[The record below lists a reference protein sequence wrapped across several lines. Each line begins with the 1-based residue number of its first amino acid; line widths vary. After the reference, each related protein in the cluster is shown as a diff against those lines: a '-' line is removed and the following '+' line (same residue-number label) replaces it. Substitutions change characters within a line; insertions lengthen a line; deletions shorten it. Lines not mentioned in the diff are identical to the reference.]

1 MASLKVNVHPV
12 VLFNIVDAYERR
24 NLDQPRVIGTLLGS
38 TDKSGVIEITNSFVV
53 IHRETNGEVAMDIDV
68 PKELFELYRKVNA
81 NETIVGWFAVGEDDV
96 NEYSVLIHDYYSRE
110 TNNPIHLTVTPT
122 KDSVDIKAYV
132 STPIGVPTKMMGTL
146 FSPIPHLVTTA
157 GYDTEMVGLKSCL
170 SSIGI
175 PGSYSS
181 ANSEIEMLVSATK
194 RCSDTITQLINFI
207 DEAILS
213 SGKSANPAITA
224 KTNEIGRQLMSMVE
238 GLSPFGDDEEKL
250 NTNIKDLL
258 MVIYLCNLSKT
269 QLMLN
274 EKLSLL

>member
-1 MASLKVNVHPV
+1 MASLKVHVHPV

-24 NLDQPRVIGTLLGS
+24 NIDQSRVIGTLLGS

-53 IHRETNGEVAMDIDV
+53 IHREANGEVAMDIDV
-68 PKELFELYRKVNA
+68 PKELYELYRKVNS

-122 KDSVDIKAYV
+122 KDSVNIRAYV
-132 STPIGVPTKMMGTL
+132 STPIGVPSKMMGTL
-146 FSPIPHLVTTA
+146 FSPIPHLVKTA
-157 GYDTEMVGLKSCL
+157 GYDTELVGLKACL
-170 SSIGI
+170 TSIGI
-175 PGSYSS
+175 PSS
-181 ANSEIEMLVSATK
+181 HGPVHSEVEMLVSATK
-194 RCSDTITQLINFI
+194 RCSETITLLIKFI

-213 SGKSANPAITA
+213 SGKSANPTITA